1 MWTFKM
7 FFQDDGEFFEYDPF
21 GMQGTVGTEKALPYL
36 ESFLSFLE
44 LEPADWEPLIQQ
56 TASDLEQFLSTEAPA
71 HADRMMQT
79 LGELSGR
86 HIYFQ
91 LLYLQWFAR
100 KAAGNIESR
109 MTEELRLLPVQLT
122 AYRKQAQTFLER
134 ILDIDQVGRDVRKN
148 MGEAYRFDCPKDDTL
163 FCFEPSPISFGVIRG
178 GDCAEILY
186 PDTIRD
192 LIDFS
197 PGMYPTGDPGPA
209 VQELWAVL
217 PHHRADHGGVLQP
230 SQPVRQAL

>member
-56 TASDLEQFLSTEAPA
+56 TALDLEQFLSTEAPA

-148 MGEAYRFDCPKDDTL
+148 MGEADRFDCPKDDTL
-163 FCFEPSPISFGVIRG
+163 FCFEPSPISFGVSTAAKGSIRTIATPICCLSVRTHICWPW
-178 GDCAEILY
+178 DKVCPNERIVPAAIIIIAEFFHISSLH
-186 PDTIRD
+186 
-192 LIDFS
+192 FS
-197 PGMYPTGDPGPA
+197 SP
-209 VQELWAVL
+209 
-217 PHHRADHGGVLQP
+217 
-230 SQPVRQAL
+230 